1 MDATSNIA
9 AYDIYSILCNY
20 IRLYTH
26 NRRVCCSFIKTRGL
40 ETDAVELPPPSFYLL
55 VCIPLPQAQAASL
68 RSIHSPIPLKKKR
81 RQRRSGCCDWIYRNK
96 GTQHWT
102 LHVCISLYF
111 LSLLTSAHVAHAP
124 LTHQQSKS
132 LTRRLF
138 TFDLF
143 LLFCRSLYLLN
154 KGVTYSLFF
163 CWYLLS
169 KQNRRQQKTPWKNQ
183 PYYWSGYIES
193 IGDE

>member
-1 MDATSNIA
+1 MPLSFLPTPSIFLFVFH
-9 AYDIYSILCNY
+9 YSK
-20 IRLYTH
+20 R
-26 NRRVCCSFIKTRGL
+26 
-40 ETDAVELPPPSFYLL
+40 
-55 VCIPLPQAQAASL
+55 
-68 RSIHSPIPLKKKR
+68 KR
-81 RQRRSGCCDWIYRNK
+81 RRYDPSIPRSHWKRSDVNVAVDVVIGYRNK

-193 IGDE
+193 IEEE

>member
-1 MDATSNIA
+1 MLFFHKDSRAWDWCRWASSTLLLSSCLYSITPSASGVVTIHPFPDPIEKEATSTSQWMLWL
-9 AYDIYSILCNY
+9 DIE
-20 IRLYTH
+20 IREG
-26 NRRVCCSFIKTRGL
+26 S
-40 ETDAVELPPPSFYLL
+40 
-55 VCIPLPQAQAASL
+55 
-68 RSIHSPIPLKKKR
+68 
-81 RQRRSGCCDWIYRNK
+81 
-96 GTQHWT
+96 QHWT

-193 IGDE
+193 IEEE